1 VLADVWDSLAAAAA
15 VESAARLGVL
25 ARLDIGA
32 VDAATLTRE
41 CGLSERGA
49 QMLLAALAGIGLVE
63 ATDNGAYAPIVPN
76 LAQVLAW
83 GELWNGLDIA
93 VRLDRP
99 VVLVDSPTGAQEF
112 YPQAVSALAALLA
125 PAAERAADH
134 LAGPGLHVLDVGAGA
149 APWSLAVAARDPGCR
164 VTAVDLPAVLSVTRQ
179 AVQSAGWTSQFTFQP
194 GDIFAL
200 EMAEGAFDLAIAG
213 NLCHLFDP
221 EVNRRLL
228 ARLFV
233 ALRPGGRIAI
243 LDALPNERLDGPRPV
258 VLYALSLLLRTHGG
272 RAYPFSTYVGW
283 LRDAGYE
290 EVERE
295 VLSSIPP
302 ISLVTARRPA

>member
-1 VLADVWDSLAAAAA
+1 
-15 VESAARLGVL
+15 
-25 ARLDIGA
+25 
-32 VDAATLTRE
+32 VDAATLARE

-63 ATDNGAYAPIVPN
+63 GNHNGAYAPIVSN

-93 VRLDRP
+93 VRDDRP
-99 VVLVDSPTGAQEF
+99 VVFVDTPTGAQEF
-112 YPQAVSALAALLA
+112 YPQVVSALAALLA
-125 PAAERAADH
+125 PAAEHVADH
-134 LAGPGLHVLDVGAGA
+134 LAGLANPGLHVLDVGAGA
-149 APWSLAVAARDPGCR
+149 APWSLALAARDPGCT
-164 VTAVDLPAVLSVTRQ
+164 VTAVDLPAVLSVTRE
-179 AVQSAGWTSQFTFQP
+179 AVQSSGWTSQFKFQP

-200 EMAEGAFDLAIAG
+200 ELAEGAFDLAIAG

-228 ARLFV
+228 TRLFV

-258 VLYALSLLLRTHGG
+258 VLYALSLLLRTRGG

-295 VLSSIPP
+295 DLSSIPP